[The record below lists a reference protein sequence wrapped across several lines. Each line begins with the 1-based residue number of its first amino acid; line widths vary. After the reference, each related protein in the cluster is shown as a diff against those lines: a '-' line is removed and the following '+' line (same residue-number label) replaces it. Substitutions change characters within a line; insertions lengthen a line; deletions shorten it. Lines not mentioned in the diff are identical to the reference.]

1 MTIIIKNKA
10 TLLFDD
16 FKIKC
21 SVGKKGFSI
30 KKKEGDYTSPR
41 GTFNLGNLYYR
52 ADRLQKPVSKLK
64 CIKINKNMGW
74 CDDPKSKYY
83 NKLIVIRK
91 NLKISFEKLF
101 RKDHKYDLLIPI
113 KYNYKKIVKNKG
125 SAIFLPKITLQLKY
139 SFKGEDFL
147 ILSKLIK
154 KTTKLKLIRSFPKC
168 SANSQKVDLYSTA
181 SR

>member
-41 GTFNLGNLYYR
+41 GTFNLENLYYR

-74 CDDPKSKYY
+74 CDDPKSRYY

-125 SAIFLPKITLQLKY
+125 SAIFLHLTKNYLPT
-139 SFKGEDFL
+139 KGCIALRERDFL

-154 KTTKLKLIRSFPKC
+154 KTTKIKI
-168 SANSQKVDLYSTA
+168 N
-181 SR
+181 